1 MKKTSVVKV
10 VMMTEGNLT
19 LIENDHSSE
28 YFRKINDFI
37 ILKSKDTL
45 WSKFV
50 LMLGIQMKT
59 GLDPKIIVSI
69 QNKDIDETNR
79 SIKLPNKLISFSKP
93 NDDDLWDS
101 IMERKSNSRYLFY
114 RTRIQFY
121 PRHKYSLE
129 VDQDLDLPT
138 SPEFF
143 KRRFKQMKSVL
154 NL

>member
-28 YFRKINDFI
+28 YLRKINDFI

-50 LMLGIQMKT
+50 LMLRIQMKT

-69 QNKDIDETNR
+69 ENKDIDETNR
-79 SIKLPNKLISFSKP
+79 FIKVLNKNVSFSKP
-93 NDDDLWDS
+93 NDDNLWDS
-101 IMERKSNSRYLFY
+101 IMDRKSDSKYLFY
-114 RTRIQFY
+114 KTRIQFY
-121 PRHKYSLE
+121 PR
-129 VDQDLDLPT
+129 
-138 SPEFF
+138 
-143 KRRFKQMKSVL
+143 
-154 NL
+154 